1 MCISS
6 WLPEEALFVTKK
18 YSDQDLSTWAD
29 CLVDY
34 AEDWD
39 LHFGKFF
46 TQEFWY
52 ILVPVTLGYWNRS
65 PLSIGAVKEQMKGLS
80 GSTERTK
87 EKRISDAINAG
98 FLTKCSFGELDK
110 AIQERIEDIDRR
122 IVYLV
127 PTPQLQAKMHKH
139 LTTTL
144 SGAIEALAAV
154 GVRRGHSDS

>member
-1 MCISS
+1 MN
-6 WLPEEALFVTKK
+6 KK
-18 YSDQDLSTWAD
+18 YTDQDLSAWAD

-52 ILVPVTLGYWNRS
+52 ILVPVTLGYWNKS
-65 PLSIGAVKEQMKGLS
+65 PVSIGAAKEQMKGLA

-87 EKRISDAINAG
+87 ENRINEAIKAG
-98 FLTKCSFGELDK
+98 YLTKCSFVDLDK
-110 AIQERIEDIDRR
+110 SVQERIEDVDRR
-122 IVYLV
+122 IVYLL
-127 PTPQLQAKMHKH
+127 PTPQLETKMRKH

-144 SGAIEALAAV
+144 SGALEALAAV
-154 GVRRGHSDS
+154 SGVRGHSDS